1 MKAYEKI
8 GWLDHVQDVET
19 GEVIQE
25 GTPVSQ
31 TNMNHKDDGIFAIPE
46 GNAESGFY
54 RLDRSTAQKEASR
67 LR

>member
-1 MKAYEKI
+1 MPEAPRCRQI
-8 GWLDHVQDVET
+8 ACAWLTMAAIFHVF
-19 GEVIQE
+19 
-25 GTPVSQ
+25 PRL
-31 TNMNHKDDGIFAIPE
+31 KDDGIFAIPE